1 MLIDFIKSEIE
12 GVCVCG
18 MGGGGVAVVKMTHH
32 SMKMIFGYLCVD
44 CLT

>member
-12 GVCVCG
+12 GVCVG
-18 MGGGGVAVVKMTHH
+18 WGGGGVEVVKMTHH